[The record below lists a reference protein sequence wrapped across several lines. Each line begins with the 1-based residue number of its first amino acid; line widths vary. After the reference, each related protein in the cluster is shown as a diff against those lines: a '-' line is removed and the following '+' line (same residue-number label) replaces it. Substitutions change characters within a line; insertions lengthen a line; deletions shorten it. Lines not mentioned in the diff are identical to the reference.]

1 MWNRR
6 ARGWGI
12 RFSRSMWLLL
22 GLLALLPVMAW
33 LQYRWIGQVSDAAG
47 QRAQTRLDH
56 AVEQM
61 ITEFDGEITRAQL
74 IFWQMPP
81 GHEDPAARFAARY
94 RDWSRLAPYPQ
105 LIREVHL
112 IETTEEPWRL
122 SRIESSGSVAALPEW
137 PSKFAAVKAR
147 VEEPGR
153 RGPEPGFRRMNGFDD
168 LSIDG
173 NPTFLV
179 PIREPREP
187 RAPGEPREPRRE
199 QAPDRRWR
207 PFGPPLGWVVVTLD
221 ADFIKREFLPELTRR
236 LFAQGGES
244 EFELLVVKT
253 AEPENI
259 VFQSD
264 PAASKSQFASPD
276 SIAGLFA
283 VRPGCF
289 FQEGAG
295 PGPGP
300 GPFPRGRRTDVL
312 TQKPSACGA
321 AARVL
326 GASDGA
332 WKLLVK
338 HRAGSLATAVASFR
352 LRTMV
357 ISFGV
362 LLVLTLGITMLTIS
376 TERAR
381 VLAKLQMEFAMGISH
396 ELRTPLTVIR
406 VAADN
411 IASGMMENTRH
422 AQKYGQLIGDE
433 ARRLTD
439 MVEQILTFARAR
451 SDGAELKSVA
461 PEQIVSRALTACGPV
476 LREAGMVVERSVEPG
491 LPEVQGDLNLIVD
504 CVQNLINNAVKYAK
518 AGGWVR
524 VRAEKA
530 PDSGGSRIRIAVED
544 RGPGVAPEDLPHIFD
559 PFYRGEA
566 VRSSQIPGVGLGLS
580 LVKRIVEAHR
590 GTVTVESSAGSGATF
605 FLYLPAQPPQ
615 VQPAGAM
622 KQVTS

>member
-1 MWNRR
+1 
-6 ARGWGI
+6 
-12 RFSRSMWLLL
+12 MWLLL

-47 QRAQTRLDH
+47 QRAQLRLDH

-74 IFWQMPP
+74 IFWQMPQ
-81 GHEDPAARFAARY
+81 GNEDPAARVAARF
-94 RDWSRLAPYPQ
+94 RDWNRLAPYPQ

-112 IETTEEPWRL
+112 IETIAEPWRL
-122 SRIESSGSVAALPEW
+122 SRIESSGNIAALPEW
-137 PSKFAAVKAR
+137 PVKFAAVKAR
-147 VEEPGR
+147 IEEPGR
-153 RGPEPGFRRMNGFDD
+153 RGPEQGFRRLNGFDD

-173 NPTFLV
+173 NPTFLS
-179 PIREPREP
+179 PIREPREL
-187 RAPGEPREPRRE
+187 RREPE
-199 QAPDRRWR
+199 PDRRR
-207 PFGPPLGWVVVTLD
+207 HPFGPPLGWAVVTLD
-221 ADFIKREFLPELTRR
+221 AEFIKREFLPELARR

-244 EFELLVVKT
+244 DFELLIVKA
-253 AEPENI
+253 AEPENV

-264 PAASKSQFASPD
+264 PAASTKQFASPD
-276 SIAGLFA
+276 STAGLFA

-289 FQEGAG
+289 FQEG
-295 PGPGP
+295 P
-300 GPFPRGRRTDVL
+300 GPFPRTRRTEIL
-312 TQKPSACGA
+312 TQKPSGCGA
-321 AARVL
+321 AARAL

-332 WKLLVK
+332 WRLLVK

-352 LRTMV
+352 LRTMA

-362 LLVLTLGITMLTIS
+362 LLVLALGITMLTIS

-381 VLAKLQMEFAMGISH
+381 ELAKLQMEFAMGISH

-411 IASGMMENTRH
+411 IANGMMDNARH

-451 SDGAELKSVA
+451 SDSGAELKSIA

-476 LREAGMVVERSVEPG
+476 LRDAGMVIERAIDPN
-491 LPEVQGDLNLIVD
+491 LPEVQGDLNLMVD
-504 CVQNLINNAVKYAK
+504 CVQNLISNAAKYAK
-518 AGGWVR
+518 SGGWVR

-530 PDSGGSRIRIAVED
+530 PGSGAARIRIAVED
-544 RGPGVAPEDLPHIFD
+544 RGPGVAPDDLPHIFD

-580 LVKRIVEAHR
+580 LVKRIVEAHH
-590 GTVTVESSAGSGATF
+590 GTITVESSAGSGATF
-605 FLYLPAQPPQ
+605 FLYLPAQPEQ
-615 VQPAGAM
+615 TQAAREM